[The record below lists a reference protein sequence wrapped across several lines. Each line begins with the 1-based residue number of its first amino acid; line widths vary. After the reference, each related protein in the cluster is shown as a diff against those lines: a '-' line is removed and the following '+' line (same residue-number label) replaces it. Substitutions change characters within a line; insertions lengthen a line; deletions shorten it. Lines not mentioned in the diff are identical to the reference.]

1 MSAAVEE
8 QHTQMED
15 EPVLDQSVQDNYRAW
30 KKNSPFLYD
39 YISTYSV
46 LWPSLTVQFFP
57 DLEKPSLSKE
67 LDINAGSKKENDILQ
82 QRLLLGTFT
91 SGQAIDNIS
100 IVQLSYYENLNKNL
114 NIDKL
119 NYNADKSEFELTTVS
134 KNKLSVLQKI
144 NHFGDVNK
152 LVYMPQ
158 NPDVLASGNNN
169 GDLVIYNRTKH
180 SSYKTGI
187 DSVDINKPDLTL
199 RSTPID
205 ESTDIFAID
214 WNKQKEG
221 SLASGN
227 MNGHISLYD
236 IKIQFSNPEST
247 SISPLQTYDDSR
259 SGINDIQW
267 IPDHDSMFWSVD
279 ESGTVKL
286 FDTRTNSPVINS
298 KISSAPINTISIN
311 PKDLVYAA
319 LGDSDGNILV
329 YDIRN
334 IKTQGSSLFEFTNQ
348 HQDSITRIK
357 WHPNYHN
364 ILATSSVD
372 KTVKIFDLG
381 KYKTYKD
388 PLLFVHG
395 GHMLGVNDF
404 DWSLHDKWMVAS
416 VADDNSL
423 HIWKPSYDIIK
434 SYA

>member
-1 MSAAVEE
+1 MSVDVEE
-8 QHTQMED
+8 HSQTED
-15 EPVLDQSVQDNYRAW
+15 VSALDQSIQDKYRTW

-46 LWPSLTVQFFP
+46 LWPSLNVQFFP
-57 DLEKPSLSKE
+57 DLEKPGLSN
-67 LDINAGSKKENDILQ
+67 DVDTTVRTKKENDILQ

-91 SGQAIDNIS
+91 SGQAVDNIS

-119 NYNADKSEFELTTVS
+119 NYNPDKSEFELTTVS
-134 KNKLSVLQKI
+134 KNKLTVLQKI

-158 NPDVLASGNNN
+158 NPDVLASGNNV

-199 RSTPID
+199 RSASVE

-214 WNKQKEG
+214 WNKQREG
-221 SLASGN
+221 SLVSGN
-227 MNGHISLYD
+227 MNGFISLYD
-236 IKIQFSNPEST
+236 IKTQYSNPECT
-247 SISPLQTYDDSR
+247 SLGPLQTFEESKD
-259 SGINDIQW
+259 GINDIQW
-267 IPDHDSMFWSVD
+267 IPDHDSMFYSVD
-279 ESGTVKL
+279 EAGTVKL
-286 FDTRTNSPVINS
+286 FDTRTNSPVISS
-298 KISSAPINTISIN
+298 KINDNPINTISIN
-311 PKDLVYAA
+311 PKDLKYAA
-319 LGDSDGNILV
+319 MGDSKGRILIF
-329 YDIRN
+329 DIRN
-334 IKTQGSSLFEFTNQ
+334 LKTQGPSLFEFEDQ
-348 HQDSITRIK
+348 HEDSITRIK
-357 WHPNYHN
+357 WHPHYHN
-364 ILATSSVD
+364 VLATSSAD
-372 KTVKIFDLG
+372 TTVKIFDLG
-381 KYKTYKD
+381 KYKTQKNA
-388 PLLFVHG
+388 LVFVHS